1 MNNLP
6 KLTVE
11 DYDTAI
17 SATGL
22 GVVSET
28 HMVTLR
34 ARGITVTMIIKVVA
48 TETSIAWL
56 HPGKLKNTRI
66 RSGTSLFPNARS
78 EKQEKRNTD
87 DIDSFTYISN
97 SYRF

>member
-6 KLTVE
+6 KLTVK

-48 TETSIAWL
+48 TETSVA
-56 HPGKLKNTRI
+56 
-66 RSGTSLFPNARS
+66 
-78 EKQEKRNTD
+78 
-87 DIDSFTYISN
+87 
-97 SYRF
+97 